1 MKYDSLSD
9 LVTAAKEQNVSLSV
23 LGLQD
28 QAASAEKME
37 EEMFQTMTQSLQVM
51 KESVQDGLVEGIRS
65 EYHSC
70 LPLELQRFCPCR
82 RLFQKQQEPSSKPC
96 QKL

>member
-9 LVTAAKEQNVSLSV
+9 LVAAAKEQNVSLSV
-23 LGLQD
+23 LVLRD

-65 EYHSC
+65 ASGLTGGDAFKMHEAVKNGKNI
-70 LPLELQRFCPCR
+70 R
-82 RLFQKQQEPSSKPC
+82 
-96 QKL
+96 